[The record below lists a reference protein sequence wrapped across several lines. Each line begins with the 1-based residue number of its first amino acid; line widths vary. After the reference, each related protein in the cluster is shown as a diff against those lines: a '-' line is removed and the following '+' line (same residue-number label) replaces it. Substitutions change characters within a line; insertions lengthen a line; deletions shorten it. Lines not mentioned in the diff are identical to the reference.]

1 MPVHPPWLR
10 LQAYVV
16 GLPKTGS
23 TSMATI
29 FGNYRSGHEWKLV
42 ELLGPALARRRGV
55 IDDREFT
62 EATGRRLIPA
72 SLEMDS
78 ATCHHLYTDFLLQR
92 FPKAIFFHTIRD
104 VLSWTTSLLDMV
116 LRKRLA
122 GRLIPVTYPAQV
134 EDYFRFLTD
143 GSCPSLPDDDS
154 DDRASMVP
162 LMRYWAMHMR
172 EMAALLPADRSLCV
186 RVRDIGDR
194 LPEIAE
200 FAGVPLATLR
210 HDLSHVNRARLKFDR
225 FQAFNSP
232 ELRAAYDELCA
243 DIMADQFPQE
253 HAAWMTR
260 RAGNHPPQGD
270 NGAWDRHRN
279 QVLDLT
285 ADAVRRYGPRAAY

>member
-1 MPVHPPWLR
+1 
-10 LQAYVV
+10 
-16 GLPKTGS
+16 
-23 TSMATI
+23 MATI
-29 FGNYRSGHEWKLV
+29 FGNYRSAHEWKLV
-42 ELLGPALARRRGV
+42 ELLGPALARRRGA
-55 IDDREFT
+55 INNREFA

-122 GRLIPVTYPAQV
+122 GRLIPVTYPAPV

-172 EMAALLPADRSLCV
+172 EMAALLPADRSLRI
-186 RVRDIGDR
+186 RVQEMRDR
-194 LPEIAE
+194 LPDIAE
-200 FAGVPLATLR
+200 FAGVPVASLR
-210 HDLSHVNRARLKFDR
+210 DDLSHANRARLKFDR
-225 FQAFNSP
+225 FQAFDNP
-232 ELRAAYDELCA
+232 ELRAAYDVLCA

-253 HAAWMTR
+253 HAAWMAR
-260 RAGNHPPQGD
+260 RAGNRPPEEN
-270 NGAWDRHRN
+270 NGAWDRYRN

-285 ADAVRRYGPRAAY
+285 ADAVRRFGPRAAY